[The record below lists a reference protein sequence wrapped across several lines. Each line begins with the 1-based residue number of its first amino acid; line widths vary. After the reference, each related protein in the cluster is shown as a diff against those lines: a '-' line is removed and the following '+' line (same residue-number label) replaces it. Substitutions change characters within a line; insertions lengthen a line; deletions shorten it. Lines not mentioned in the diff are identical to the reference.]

1 MDLSVNYLGLKLRN
15 PLIAGACPLTAD
27 VHRALELEEA
37 GVAAIVYRSLFEEQL
52 HMEAAELED
61 ELAEYAERN
70 AEMISLF
77 PSIQHSGPKAHL
89 LALKELKE
97 AVSIPVI
104 ASLNC
109 LYKESWEEYAL
120 HLASTGADAL
130 ELNFY
135 STISESDILPES
147 VENEQIEALKRVVAK
162 VKIPV
167 SVKLSPYYTN
177 PLSFIKKLDATGAKG
192 FVLFNRLF
200 QPDINIEEEK
210 LEMPY
215 NLSKEGD
222 SRLPLRYMGLL
233 EGSVKASLCANTG
246 ILNSGDVI
254 AAMLAG
260 ADAVQMVTT
269 LYKKGSMEIPVILK
283 EISDWMA
290 KKGYKSTADFKGKL
304 SKRSL
309 KDPYSYKRAQYVE
322 FLMKSGGKYPVN

>member
-15 PLIAGACPLTAD
+15 PLIAGACPPTAD

-120 HLASTGADAL
+120 HLASTGVDAL

-147 VENEQIEALKRVVAK
+147 VENEQIALKRVVAK
-162 VKIPV
+162 VKYLY
-167 SVKLSPYYTN
+167 LSN
-177 PLSFIKKLDATGAKG
+177 
-192 FVLFNRLF
+192 
-200 QPDINIEEEK
+200 
-210 LEMPY
+210 
-215 NLSKEGD
+215 
-222 SRLPLRYMGLL
+222 
-233 EGSVKASLCANTG
+233 
-246 ILNSGDVI
+246 
-254 AAMLAG
+254 
-260 ADAVQMVTT
+260 
-269 LYKKGSMEIPVILK
+269 
-283 EISDWMA
+283 
-290 KKGYKSTADFKGKL
+290 
-304 SKRSL
+304 
-309 KDPYSYKRAQYVE
+309 
-322 FLMKSGGKYPVN
+322 